1 MPEFDMEATVDN
13 VLARWDSAR
22 QHATRQADADAE
34 FHVWL
39 MRTLPTLARELGPA
53 PDEDLAHC
61 MTVGAT
67 IDRCVSLGRF
77 DDSLI
82 LTDWLVG
89 LYAPRG
95 DGLARQTISGATE
108 LYRDAALVPELH
120 EHATRSLRRMAELI
134 PPGGEAEMEWLSCKA
149 LMDLS
154 TLLIINRDV
163 HSHQQRT
170 RTSIEV
176 CDEIIERWQ
185 SSSEVWLRVNVAAT
199 MVNKAINCME
209 IGEESEARRTYARI
223 VELFTAD
230 IADTGNIKLS
240 EHVYIARHALDVLDT
255 VRIPEPNFKTGYL
268 EAMMRAA
275 RRTGRYDPEGLVG
288 VPRDYDVHAI
298 RLAGQI
304 HHATT
309 NLVRRS
315 ACSGDPTVLLLR
327 NFDLTETSF
336 VSSDPHPVFGRSD
349 PDGHTRIIRYT
360 DGQRLL
366 NRIAEITDVVQVA
379 NTNAAV
385 LGIDGQ
391 VESLLGISKRLQ
403 RFLYLPDD
411 GWLDI
416 VRVLIVL
423 AERVVV
429 WAAEKTPA
437 LLRELELIKELG
449 RADDTLVLLEEP
461 LVGFVKPDAFYGEV
475 PPPGE
480 TFTPDDPALTG
491 FPTIAHAKDV
501 ASVDLENCSLLRE
514 LTSPV
519 IALGQRPVPE
529 RVARIRRRLDAA
541 R

>member
-1 MPEFDMEATVDN
+1 M
-13 VLARWDSAR
+13 
-22 QHATRQADADAE
+22 DADAE

-39 MRTLPTLARELGPA
+39 MRTLPALSHELGPA

-67 IDRCVSLGRF
+67 VDRCVSLGRF

-95 DGLARQTISGATE
+95 DSLARQTISGATE
-108 LYRDAALVPELH
+108 LYRDAALEPELH
-120 EHATRSLRRMAELI
+120 AHATRSLRRMVELI
-134 PPGGEAEMEWLSCKA
+134 PRGGETEMEWLSCKA

-154 TLLIINRDV
+154 TLLIIGRDV
-163 HSHQQRT
+163 HNNQQHT
-170 RTSIEV
+170 RASIEV

-185 SSSEVWLRVNVAAT
+185 SSSESWLRVNVAAT
-199 MVNKAINCME
+199 MVNKAINYME
-209 IGEESEARRTYARI
+209 IGEEAEARQTYARI

-240 EHVYIARHALDVLDT
+240 KHVYIARHALGVLDT
-255 VRIPEPNFKTGYL
+255 VRIPEPEFKTGYI

-288 VPRDYDVHAI
+288 VPRDFDAHAI

-327 NFDLTETSF
+327 NFNLTETSF
-336 VSSDPHPVFGRSD
+336 VSSKPNLVFGQDD
-349 PDGHTRIIRYT
+349 PDSYARAIRFTY
-360 DGQRLL
+360 GQRLL
-366 NRIAEITDVVQVA
+366 NRISEITAVVQVA

-391 VESLLGISKRLQ
+391 IESMLGISKGLK

-411 GWLDI
+411 GWLAI

-437 LLRELELIKELG
+437 LLQELELIKELG
-449 RADDTLVLLEEP
+449 RADDSVVLLEEP
-461 LVGFVKPDAFYGEV
+461 LTKVLELEDLYGEMR
-475 PPPGE
+475 PPAGE
-480 TFTPDDPALTG
+480 ALTPDDPALTG
-491 FPTIAHAKDV
+491 FPVIVRAKDV
-501 ASVDLENCSLLRE
+501 ASVDPENSSFLRE
-514 LTSPV
+514 LTSPI
-519 IALGQRPVPE
+519 IALSQRPMPE